1 MFDFSSYFSNTA
13 FITSKGELYTY
24 KNVSILSE
32 ELGKYIQPHSL
43 IFILCSNTIG
53 SVLGYLSS
61 FKVNAVPLLLS
72 KEIDKSLLSEFIRK
86 YSPTYLWL
94 PDEMAHEYCD
104 KEFIFM
110 FIDPPL

>member
-53 SVLGYLSS
+53 SVLAISH
-61 FKVNAVPLLLS
+61 LLKLMQF
-72 KEIDKSLLSEFIRK
+72 LF
-86 YSPTYLWL
+86 YSVRR
-94 PDEMAHEYCD
+94 
-104 KEFIFM
+104 
-110 FIDPPL
+110 

>member
-72 KEIDKSLLSEFIRK
+72 KEIDKSTCWRN
-86 YSPTYLWL
+86 
-94 PDEMAHEYCD
+94 
-104 KEFIFM
+104 
-110 FIDPPL
+110 

>member
-43 IFILCSNTIG
+43 IFI
-53 SVLGYLSS
+53 
-61 FKVNAVPLLLS
+61 
-72 KEIDKSLLSEFIRK
+72 
-86 YSPTYLWL
+86 
-94 PDEMAHEYCD
+94 
-104 KEFIFM
+104 
-110 FIDPPL
+110 

>member
-43 IFILCSNTIG
+43 ILYYVVIQLVQFSAISHL
-53 SVLGYLSS
+53 
-61 FKVNAVPLLLS
+61 
-72 KEIDKSLLSEFIRK
+72 
-86 YSPTYLWL
+86 
-94 PDEMAHEYCD
+94 
-104 KEFIFM
+104 
-110 FIDPPL
+110 